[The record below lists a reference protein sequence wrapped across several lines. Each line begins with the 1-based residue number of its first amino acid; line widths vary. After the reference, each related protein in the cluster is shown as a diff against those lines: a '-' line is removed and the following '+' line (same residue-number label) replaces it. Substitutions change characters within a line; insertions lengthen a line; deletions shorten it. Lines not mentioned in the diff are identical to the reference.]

1 MRDNIISFE
10 EFRLKKKK
18 TESEN
23 DPIMQVLK
31 KDLREQEDL
40 VDWYLFHSS
49 FNKYKL
55 FLHSLF
61 YNNHERL
68 KGSNPNAGFIQ
79 IFNECQNN
87 SILNRTEEALKWLNR
102 RYIILDCKDKSIKEI
117 GTNLPYEKCN
127 SFFDFYKSI
136 QYYLLQTDYVLV
148 FKELSKSKIT
158 RNKSDLSRSIIKI
171 NDDAHIKGIIPLSDI
186 LFIDHASFLQ
196 KAWENIGLYIKML
209 PTHWVPKEG

>member
-1 MRDNIISFE
+1 MTDNIISFE
-10 EFRLKKKK
+10 EFRRKKEKA
-18 TESEN
+18 ESEN
-23 DPIMQVLK
+23 APIMQILK

-79 IFNECQNN
+79 TFNERQIN
-87 SILNRTEEALKWLNR
+87 SVLSRTEEALKWLNR
-102 RYIILDCKDKSIKEI
+102 RYIIIDCRDKTIKEV
-117 GTNLPYEKCN
+117 GANLPYEKCN
-127 SFFDFYKSI
+127 SFYDFFKLL
-136 QYYLLQTDYVLV
+136 QYYLLETNHVLV

-158 RNKSDLSRSIIKI
+158 RNLSDLTRSIIKI
-171 NDDAHIKGIIPLSDI
+171 NDDAHIKGITPLSDI
-186 LFIDHASFLQ
+186 LFIDYPSFLQ
-196 KAWENIGLYIKML
+196 KAWENIGLYMEIL
-209 PTHWVPKEG
+209 PTHWVSKIE